1 MAVAAVV
8 AAAAVIRTRFEAKLD
23 KSGKRIGAPKFW
35 GPEFLS
41 DQFPGWICYF
51 LPHAGAGG
59 EENDLLIVLVRDDSG
74 AT

>member
-1 MAVAAVV
+1 MAVAAV
-8 AAAAVIRTRFEAKLD
+8 AAAGIRTRFEAKLD

-35 GPEFLS
+35 GPEPYS

-59 EENDLLIVLVRDDSG
+59 EENDLLIVLVRDDNG
-74 AT
+74 VT